1 MREKSTKSR
10 DISERLRQ
18 EILGGKFDVTR
29 KLPSEHQLMRRFS
42 VARETV
48 RAALKDLLDKK
59 LVERRPGYGTFLADL
74 AETKAAQKFAMIV
87 PDAYYPFYA
96 RICRGI
102 EDAAKKHGWTIL
114 TAALGSGSMRERAL
128 RAVEF
133 SEVCIREKVS
143 GVFFQPLQFLRDG
156 EKMNRGILKLFKAAG
171 IPVVLLDSDF
181 VTPPNRSEYDLVGV
195 DNTGIGY
202 ALAKHVIAAGAKKIM
217 YFSNP
222 LPAPTSLKRG
232 TGVGIAVTEAGLP
245 WKRESV
251 YFADPTDTRAAAR
264 VFAGKSR
271 PDAIIAVNDYIA
283 SILLKTLKAIGK
295 RVPEDV
301 LLAGVNGDPLA
312 EESIPP
318 ITTVVQPCHEIGATA
333 VSLMFERL
341 ANPDLLPR
349 EVFLSAN
356 LLERE
361 STRAKGNGR
370 AGAPRTPRTDGE
382 GAPRIEP
389 ASRLAA
395 RGGYVVTHGRARSPS
410 APQHGDRK

>member
-1 MREKSTKSR
+1 MRHMGDNSTKSNI
-10 DISERLRQ
+10 ISEQLRR

-48 RAALKDLLDKK
+48 RSALKDLLDKK

-74 AETKAAQKFAMIV
+74 AETKAAQRFAMIV
-87 PDAYYPFYA
+87 PDAYYPFYG
-96 RICRGI
+96 RICKGVM
-102 EDAAKKHGWTIL
+102 DAAKTRGWTIL

-128 RAVEF
+128 RAIEF

-143 GVFFQPLQFLRDG
+143 GAFFQPLQFVRDC
-156 EKMNRGILKLFKAAG
+156 ERMNRGILRLFKSAD
-171 IPVVLLDSDF
+171 IPVVLLDSDI
-181 VTPPNRSEYDLVGV
+181 VPPPNRSEYDLVGV
-195 DNTGIGY
+195 DNTGLGY
-202 ALAKHVIAAGAKKIM
+202 ALARHVIAAGAKRIM

-232 TGVGIAVTEAGLP
+232 TGVGIAVAEAGLP
-245 WKRESV
+245 WKKGSV
-251 YFADPTDTRAAAR
+251 FFADPTDTRAAAR
-264 VFAGKSR
+264 VFAGRNR

-283 SILLKTLKAIGK
+283 SLLLKTLKAIGR

-312 EESIPP
+312 EESSPP
-318 ITTVVQPCHEIGATA
+318 LTTVLQPCHEIGATA

-349 EVFLSAN
+349 EVFLSAR
-356 LLERE
+356 LVERE
-361 STRAKGNGR
+361 STKS
-370 AGAPRTPRTDGE
+370 DKKKM
-382 GAPRIEP
+382 
-389 ASRLAA
+389 
-395 RGGYVVTHGRARSPS
+395 RGKR
-410 APQHGDRK
+410 

>member
-1 MREKSTKSR
+1 MQEKPTKSR
-10 DISERLRQ
+10 EISERLRQ
-18 EILGGKFDVTR
+18 EILGGKFDAAR

-48 RAALKDLLDKK
+48 RAALKELIDKK
-59 LVERRPGYGTFLADL
+59 LVERRHGYGTFLADL
-74 AETKAAQKFAMIV
+74 AKTKAAQKFAMIV
-87 PDAYYPFYA
+87 PDAYYPFYQ

-102 EDAAKKHGWTIL
+102 SDAAKARGWSIL
-114 TAALGSGSMRERAL
+114 SAALGSGSMRERAL

-156 EKMNRGILKLFKAAG
+156 EKMNREILKLFKSAG

-181 VTPPNRSEYDLVGV
+181 VAPPSRSEYDLVGV

-202 ALAKHVIAAGAKKIM
+202 ALAKHVIAAGAKRIM

-251 YFADPTDTRAAAR
+251 FFADPANTRAAAR
-264 VFAGKSR
+264 VFAGRSR

-301 LLAGVNGDPLA
+301 LLAGVNGDSLS

-318 ITTVVQPCHEIGATA
+318 ITTCAQPCERIGEAA
-333 VSLMFERL
+333 VHLMLQRI
-341 ANPDLLPR
+341 ADPDLPPR
-349 EVFLSAN
+349 EVYLAAT
-356 LLERE
+356 LVERE
-361 STRAKGNGR
+361 STR
-370 AGAPRTPRTDGE
+370 
-382 GAPRIEP
+382 
-389 ASRLAA
+389 
-395 RGGYVVTHGRARSPS
+395 
-410 APQHGDRK
+410 RKK

>member
-1 MREKSTKSR
+1 MPAMREKPTKSSE
-10 DISERLRQ
+10 ISERLRQ
-18 EILGGKFDVTR
+18 DILDGKFDDAR
-29 KLPSEHQLMRRFS
+29 KLPSEHQLMRRFA

-48 RAALKDLLDKK
+48 RAAIRELLDKK
-59 LVERRPGYGTFLADL
+59 LVERRHGYGTFLVDL
-74 AETKAAQKFAMIV
+74 AKKKAAQKFALIV
-87 PDAYYPFYA
+87 PDAYYPFYG

-102 EDAAKKHGWTIL
+102 EMAAKKRGWAIL
-114 TAALGSGSMRERAL
+114 SAALGSGSMRERAF

-143 GVFFQPLQFLRDG
+143 GVFFQPLQFLS
-156 EKMNRGILKLFKAAG
+156 ESEAMNRGVLKLFKTAG
-171 IPVVLLDSDF
+171 IPVILLDSDF
-181 VTPPNRSEYDLVGV
+181 VAPPNRSEYDLVGV

-202 ALAKHVIAAGAKKIM
+202 ALAKHVIAAGAKRIM

-251 YFADPTDTRAAAR
+251 FFADPATTRAAAR
-264 VFAGKSR
+264 VFAGRSR

-312 EESIPP
+312 EEAIPP
-318 ITTVVQPCHEIGATA
+318 LTTVVQPCHEIGATA

-349 EVFLSAN
+349 EVFLSAK

-361 STRAKGNGR
+361 STRGKGNGR
-370 AGAPRTPRTDGE
+370 AGAPR
-382 GAPRIEP
+382 
-389 ASRLAA
+389 
-395 RGGYVVTHGRARSPS
+395 

>member
-1 MREKSTKSR
+1 M
-10 DISERLRQ
+10 LRPHGRICYTLPWMQ
-18 EILGGKFDVTR
+18 NMGKGRNIGEVLRAEIVSGKYDHTR
-29 KLPSEHQLMRRFS
+29 KLPSDRMLMRRFS
-42 VARETV
+42 VARATV
-48 RAALKDLLDKK
+48 QAAMRELLEKK

-102 EDAAKKHGWTIL
+102 TDAAKSHGWSLL

-128 RAVEF
+128 KAVEF

-156 EKMNRGILKLFKAAG
+156 EKMNRGILKLFKQAG

-181 VTPPNRSEYDLVGV
+181 VAPPSRSEYDLVGV

-251 YFADPTDTRAAAR
+251 FFADPTDTRAAAR
-264 VFAGKSR
+264 VFAGRNR
-271 PDAIIAVNDYIA
+271 PDAIIAVNDFIA
-283 SILLKTLKAIGK
+283 SQLLKTLKAIGK

-301 LLAGVNGDPLA
+301 LLAGVNGDPLS
-312 EESIPP
+312 EEAVPP
-318 ITTVVQPCHEIGATA
+318 LTTVVQPCHEIGATA

-361 STRAKGNGR
+361 STTTMKGKK
-370 AGAPRTPRTDGE
+370 
-382 GAPRIEP
+382 
-389 ASRLAA
+389 
-395 RGGYVVTHGRARSPS
+395 
-410 APQHGDRK
+410 Q

>member
-1 MREKSTKSR
+1 MLRMRVRICYTLPEMQNNGKGKN
-10 DISERLRQ
+10 IGEVLRA
-18 EILGGKFDVTR
+18 EIVSGKYDVTR
-29 KLPSEHQLMRRFS
+29 KLPSDRMLMRRFS
-42 VARETV
+42 VARATV
-48 RAALKDLLDKK
+48 QAAMRDLLDKK

-102 EDAAKKHGWTIL
+102 EDAAKKRGWTIL

-181 VTPPNRSEYDLVGV
+181 VAPPSRSEYDLVGV

-251 YFADPTDTRAAAR
+251 FFADPANTRAAAR
-264 VFAGKSR
+264 VFAGRNR
-271 PDAIIAVNDYIA
+271 PDAIIAVNDFIA
-283 SILLKTLKAIGK
+283 LQLLKTLKAIGK

-301 LLAGVNGDPLA
+301 LLAGVNGDPLS
-312 EESIPP
+312 EEAVPP
-318 ITTVVQPCHEIGATA
+318 LTTVVQPCHEIGATA

-349 EVFLSAN
+349 EVFLSAK
-356 LLERE
+356 LVERE
-361 STRAKGNGR
+361 STSGKACK
-370 AGAPRTPRTDGE
+370 
-382 GAPRIEP
+382 
-389 ASRLAA
+389 
-395 RGGYVVTHGRARSPS
+395 
-410 APQHGDRK
+410 K